1 MSADDATRR
10 NRLLGREEALDI
22 AERHI
27 SEKDVDL
34 REYRIRMDGEELSED
49 GNKWLFLFECWEW
62 RPGCHF
68 LVIVDRRSAQAEFMP
83 GE

>member
-1 MSADDATRR
+1 MPADDATRR
-10 NRLLGREEALDI
+10 NRSLGREEALDI
-22 AERHI
+22 AERRI
-27 SEKDVDL
+27 SEKEVDL

-49 GNKWLFLFECWEW
+49 GNKWLFLFECREW

-68 LVIVDRRSAQAEFMP
+68 LVTVDRRSAQAEFIP